1 MADFGVERLPTGIKG
16 LDKHMQGGW
25 VKGSV
30 NLVTGKTG
38 TGKTAFCMS
47 FLHEGALGNEHG
59 VYVTTEERVQDV
71 KGDIKAMFGW
81 DLDTLEKKGLLNFLS
96 IMPTLPTKVIGPDE
110 VAQLV
115 KLYIFNI
122 FDKIEKAIMKAGAK
136 RIVIDSVSL
145 VEMFIK
151 DEYFAK
157 VALMRLVDKLKGMD
171 ITALLTTTVP
181 EVSEALS
188 GKGIIEYIVDGIVKL
203 DFIPVTEE
211 FKRTLLIRKMRRT
224 NHSTLVHPLDI
235 TKGGMKLIS
244 VGKIKSL

>member
-1 MADFGVERLPTGIKG
+1 MGDFRVERLTSGIKG
-16 LDKHMQGGW
+16 LDRYMEGGW

-38 TGKTAFCMS
+38 TGKTVFCMS
-47 FLHEGALGNEHG
+47 FLHEGALRNESG

-71 KGDIKAMFGW
+71 KGDIRAMFGW
-81 DLDTLEKKGLLNFLS
+81 DIEALEKGGMLHFLS
-96 IMPTLPTKVIGPDE
+96 IMPTLPTKIISPAE

-115 KLYIFNI
+115 KLYMFNL
-122 FDKIEKAIMKAGAK
+122 FDKIEKLVRKSGAK
-136 RIVIDSVSL
+136 RIAIDSISL
-145 VEMFIK
+145 IEMFIK

-157 VALMRLVDKLKGMD
+157 VALMRLVEKLKEMG
-171 ITALLTTTVP
+171 ITSLLTTTVP
-181 EVSEALS
+181 EASEALS
-188 GKGIIEYIVDGIVKL
+188 GKGIVEYIVDAILKL

-235 TKGGMKLIS
+235 TRDGMKLIS
-244 VGKIKSL
+244 IRGIKGL